1 MSLFTLALGAW
12 GVVLAA
18 FVAVIIWKARVGF
31 SEEDVV
37 VLDSQADKQ
46 EAEQRQLMAR
56 LQSLTLWEKRL
67 GYSTL
72 ALTVLVGGI
81 WMYQSLAMRYGG

>member
-1 MSLFTLALGAW
+1 MTLFALVLGAW
-12 GVVLAA
+12 AVVMAA
-18 FVAVIIWKARVGF
+18 FIAVVIWKARVGF

-37 VLDSQADKQ
+37 VLDAQADKQ
-46 EAEQRQLMAR
+46 AAEQQRLMVK

-72 ALTVLVGGI
+72 ALTLVVVGI
-81 WMYQSLAMRYGG
+81 WMYRNLAIRYGG